1 MPAKQPLSTSQP
13 QPAPTLGLA
22 PSCSDKSVQ
31 VRWSDL
37 PLACPIPG
45 TSLWDA
51 RPRVYLSI
59 HHSGREVCP
68 WCGTV
73 YILQAPTPDEPGPN
87 FCNLEI
93 AECYERALQ
102 DARGKALPGKPYAL
116 TQDKS

>member
-1 MPAKQPLSTSQP
+1 MPAKQSLAKSQP
-13 QPAPTLGLA
+13 LPAPTLDLA
-22 PSCSDKSVQ
+22 PSCSDTSVQ

-37 PLACPIPG
+37 PLACPMPG

-51 RPRVYLSI
+51 HPRVYLPI

-73 YILQAPTPDEPGPN
+73 YILQAPTPDEPEPN
-87 FCNLEI
+87 SRNLEI
-93 AECYERALQ
+93 AGCYERALQ
-102 DARGKALPGKPYAL
+102 DARDKALPGKPDAL